1 MVLTLEISYQTS
13 TRNTILLPMS
23 IFRLPPVL
31 INIELGTLTPS
42 KITSCFKT
50 SKRVTKQKHKKKKKG
65 TWPGPKVFRRSGWSG
80 KSLKAFAKM
89 RYNQSFRKAKLVL
102 CSRKR

>member
-1 MVLTLEISYQTS
+1 
-13 TRNTILLPMS
+13 MS

-65 TWPGPKVFRRSGWSG
+65 TVIKIFYHLNAQYINTSFIVDTSG
-80 KSLKAFAKM
+80 
-89 RYNQSFRKAKLVL
+89 
-102 CSRKR
+102 